1 MGDANHS
8 LVDRRPDPVVI
19 LAVHDNFGNLES
31 SKVRQ
36 TKLDEFAGLVKFIK
50 LREGFL
56 ERHTPIGSVQIV
68 DVDAVRA
75 ELLERFIKLLLDLLG
90 FVSTGSERVPLGGT
104 SQTTV
109 LPSSFSSEGLLLSTD
124 VDSGGVDFVVSGT
137 LEAVEDLLVFFKVR
151 DFGTLGHI
159 GTVRESLAF
168 GLIVERSMVTGRNTQ
183 RSWCRG

>member
-1 MGDANHS
+1 VGDANHS

-75 ELLERFIKLLLDLLG
+75 ELLERFIELLLDLLG

-137 LEAVEDLLVFFKVR
+137 LEAVEDLLVVFKVS

-159 GTVRESLAF
+159 GTERVISIGFIVGRSL
-168 GLIVERSMVTGRNTQ
+168 VTGRDTQ
-183 RSWCRG
+183 RSWSRG